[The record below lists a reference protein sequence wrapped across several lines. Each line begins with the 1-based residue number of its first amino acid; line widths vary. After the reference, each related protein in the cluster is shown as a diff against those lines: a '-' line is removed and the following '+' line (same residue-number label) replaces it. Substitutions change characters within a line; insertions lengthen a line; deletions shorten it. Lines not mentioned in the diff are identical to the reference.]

1 LSGNDAILAQCAG
14 AIVLG
19 TIIINV
25 TDPLLPMD
33 WSQLAAG
40 QGEFYIKV
48 STSDNVLELPTT
60 VVMHARG
67 MRPGGFR

>member
-1 LSGNDAILAQCAG
+1 LGGNDAILAQCAG

-25 TDPLLPMD
+25 TDPFLPMD

-48 STSDNVLELPTT
+48 CYIKSMTHDLRIFLSEIRFRGRITS
-60 VVMHARG
+60 
-67 MRPGGFR
+67 